1 MRESQGTQ
9 NMEQE
14 NRKRKNRLRGGMF
27 LAAAL
32 LLAWYL
38 YVLFLSFHPKVTEDY
53 RMRYL
58 EEGYFYEATE

>member
-1 MRESQGTQ
+1 
-9 NMEQE
+9 MEQE
-14 NRKRKNRLRGGMF
+14 NRKRKSWLRGGMF